1 MTPSSSRRST
11 PRIFTSVETRGI
23 EPDEINRLFQ
33 RAGLPPR
40 DVEKWQISLRYSL
53 FCITARILSTRELVG
68 FMRASGDGVFN
79 VTLWDFVVDPRL
91 QNREETQEMILDR
104 LQREVQRSF
113 SRCSV
118 SLFAKPRELP
128 LLRRSNFAEERQ
140 GIRAMALRQNSL
152 DYRFRQI
159 RSWDFEE

>member
-1 MTPSSSRRST
+1 MTRSPDRRS
-11 PRIFTSVETRGI
+11 PRIFTSTETRGL
-23 EPDEINRLFQ
+23 EPDDINRLFK

-40 DVEKWQISLRYSL
+40 DPEKWQTSLKYSL
-53 FCITARILSTRELVG
+53 FCITAREITTRELVG

-91 QNREETQEMILDR
+91 KNQEETQEMILDR

-118 SLFAKPRELP
+118 SLLAKPRQLP
-128 LLRRSNFAEERQ
+128 LLRRANFAEERQ
-140 GIRAMALRQNSL
+140 GIRAMALRQNSIGYRLRQLRTL
-152 DYRFRQI
+152 DF
-159 RSWDFEE
+159 DT